1 MQLIGPAHPALCIL
15 PGAISDVGGKPP
27 ASSHTYRDE
36 ASAYCSLASAS
47 SLSFR
52 PRDVV
57 FETWV
62 DERFT
67 RLNVAICGFSSCS
80 QATNLA
86 QTPCAIPPRVRWTR
100 TVCLTRRKSV
110 SQTGLH
116 LRRASASCS
125 SARALLNLKR
135 QPQRLSRLLG
145 WKHHQL
151 LPKPRRLHKLKRKRP
166 ANLHRR
172 LWIPPLNRHRY
183 RRTRTPLPRRN
194 RRQPRERISFPLL
207 PAPAQFQAPLRS
219 LFRRKPCRLL
229 TSNFKTHCEF
239 GGCIQRNC
247 YTTR

>member
-1 MQLIGPAHPALCIL
+1 MSGVSHRRLHTPTAMRRRRTVAWHRLPACLSVHVTLSLRHGWMKDLRDSTLQFADFHLVPRRRIWHKHPAQ
-15 PGAISDVGGKPP
+15 
-27 ASSHTYRDE
+27 
-36 ASAYCSLASAS
+36 
-47 SLSFR
+47 F
-52 PRDVV
+52 
-57 FETWV
+57 
-62 DERFT
+62 
-67 RLNVAICGFSSCS
+67 
-80 QATNLA
+80 
-86 QTPCAIPPRVRWTR
+86 PPRVRWTR

-151 LPKPRRLHKLKRKRP
+151 LPKPRRLHKLKRKRS